1 MRSVFT
7 FIHRAVLVFIFGLC
21 CVSVFGEEAALSEQ
35 IQAQLKA
42 AEDIKKSGDSEGAKG
57 AYTDIIKACP
67 NTAEAVKAY
76 QEAAI
81 LCIQSKQ
88 LNEAD
93 VLIERLKAEYSAF
106 PGTVDALHSVAQH
119 WQRNGLPE
127 QALRLFRYNSA
138 TYSATKKGMWSQ
150 GEIVNY
156 YIAHKDFVNA
166 RKEYEVMLERFKDQ
180 PTLPQEIHQFAEKYR
195 MTDENERAM
204 ELHRY
209 NIANSP
215 VSSMYTMWSQGAIVH
230 YYISQNDFVAA
241 QRECEVMINRFS
253 DQPALPQELHLIAG
267 KYKDAGQIDRFFDLH
282 RYNMTHSPV
291 SSKYT
296 MWSQGALVHYF
307 IEQKEFYKA
316 DYEYKELLIRFSDQP
331 TLPEEIYQF
340 AMKYDSVGE
349 TGKAL
354 ELHRYNATQS
364 PVDSL
369 YAMQSQG
376 AIVNYYI
383 QHKDFVNARKEYEWM
398 LGWFKDQ
405 PTWPQEIY
413 QFALKYRGVGES
425 EKALELHR
433 YNATH
438 SDVSS
443 KYTMWSQGALVH
455 YSIEHKDFV
464 NAQKEY
470 EWMLERFKDQ
480 PTWPQEI
487 CQFADKYQQYGN
499 YEQSRN
505 LCQYGLETYP
515 GCAWR
520 HDFQKVLIKTHL
532 AENDYEQASSIATGL
547 IEKSSE
553 RSAFVKTMTDLGHIY
568 RDGRQWDQSIQYY
581 QQALEKAELP
591 EEQLDAYA
599 GIAKSRIRLAA
610 DSVTPEEYS
619 EINAIVKVILST
631 FKDCKNAGLL
641 GIQIGEEYYY
651 LGRESLETGMEK
663 EAKNNFNL
671 AIPIWEQVIYSDVSS
686 EIRSEC
692 YYLIGSC
699 YLKSGDYADAETAF
713 QRSYQIDPGYKYA
726 DYCLFV
732 QGYCLQKLME
742 NEIPTT
748 NDAFDKLKRIYSEFL
763 TQFPASR
770 YASYAKTWLGD
781 FHQHTHN

>member
-1 MRSVFT
+1 MWSVST
-7 FIHRAVLVFIFGLC
+7 FIHRGVFVFIFGLC
-21 CVSVFGEEAALSEQ
+21 CVSVFGEEAALSEP

-42 AEDIKKSGDSEGAKG
+42 AEDIKKSGDSEGAKA
-57 AYTDIIKACP
+57 AYIDIIKACP
-67 NTAEAVKAY
+67 NTAGAVKAY

-93 VLIERLKAEYSAF
+93 DLIERLKAEYSAF
-106 PGTVDALHSVAQH
+106 PETVDALHSVAQH

-127 QALRLFRYNSA
+127 QALRLYRYNSA
-138 TYSATKKGMWSQ
+138 TYSTTKKGMWSQ

-166 RKEYEVMLERFKDQ
+166 QKEYEVMLDRFKDQ

-230 YYISQNDFVAA
+230 YYINQNDFVAA

-253 DQPALPQELHLIAG
+253 DQPTLPQELHLIAG

-282 RYNMTHSPV
+282 RYNTTHSPV
-291 SSKYT
+291 SSKYA

-316 DYEYKELLIRFSDQP
+316 DYEYNELLSRFSDQP

-349 TGKAL
+349 AGKAL
-354 ELHRYNATQS
+354 ELHRYNATHMNVS
-364 PVDSL
+364 SI
-369 YAMQSQG
+369 YTMQSQG

-383 QHKDFVNARKEYEWM
+383 KHKDFVNARKEYEVM
-398 LGWFKDQ
+398 LERFKDQ
-405 PTWPQEIY
+405 PTLPQEIY
-413 QFALKYRGVGES
+413 QFALKYNDVGET
-425 EKALELHR
+425 EKTLELHR

-443 KYTMWSQGALVH
+443 KFTMWSQGALVH

-470 EWMLERFKDQ
+470 EVMLDRFTDQ

-487 CQFADKYQQYGN
+487 CQFADKYQQYGY
-499 YEQSRN
+499 YEQSRS
-505 LCQYGLETYP
+505 LCRYGLETYP
-515 GCAWR
+515 SCAWR

-532 AENDYEQASSIATGL
+532 AENDYEQAASIAAGL
-547 IEKSSE
+547 IAESSE
-553 RSAFVKTMTDLGHIY
+553 RSAYVKTLTDLGHIY
-568 RDGRQWDQSIQYY
+568 REGKQWDQSIQYY

-591 EEQLDAYA
+591 EEQLDAYRGMA
-599 GIAKSRIRLAA
+599 MTSVCQGNDAKAQELVDLILRDYKELPQTGYSVFMIA
-610 DSVTPEEYS
+610 
-619 EINAIVKVILST
+619 
-631 FKDCKNAGLL
+631 
-641 GIQIGEEYYY
+641 EEYYLQGGIVLAERDSEKAKNFY
-651 LGRESLETGMEK
+651 SKALSIWDNNINQIEDSRHRCLAYYYSAVIYQNTGEMDKAMPFYNTVVTQWPDYEK
-663 EAKNNFNL
+663 AWNAQFMIAICYDNLHKEGKISTEEAK
-671 AIPIWEQVIYSDVSS
+671 
-686 EIRSEC
+686 
-692 YYLIGSC
+692 
-699 YLKSGDYADAETAF
+699 K
-713 QRSYQIDPGYKYA
+713 QIVGACQKLEEKYPHSKASVAAQMLLA
-726 DYCLFV
+726 DYETL
-732 QGYCLQKLME
+732 
-742 NEIPTT
+742 
-748 NDAFDKLKRIYSEFL
+748 
-763 TQFPASR
+763 
-770 YASYAKTWLGD
+770 
-781 FHQHTHN
+781 